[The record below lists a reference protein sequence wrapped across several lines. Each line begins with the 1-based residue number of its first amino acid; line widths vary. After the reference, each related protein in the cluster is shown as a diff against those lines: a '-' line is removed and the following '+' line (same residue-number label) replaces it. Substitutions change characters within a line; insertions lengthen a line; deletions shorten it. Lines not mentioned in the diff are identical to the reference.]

1 MYLSYWREHI
11 CKSKNILGTNIIE
24 HYSMPPQIRM
34 KICTHPGHPYGQIF
48 SELSEID
55 RISQERRYR
64 VVFYWF
70 TGVSDYNLQ
79 CPQTGGDDQKQ
90 KQNNKKMQLLQEN
103 TNKEGKI

>member
-1 MYLSYWREHI
+1 
-11 CKSKNILGTNIIE
+11 
-24 HYSMPPQIRM
+24 M

-90 KQNNKKMQLLQEN
+90 KQNNKKMQLLKEN
-103 TNKEGKI
+103 TNKEGKIEKDNKETKQDLNIDKYDSSI